1 MKVSEMKLFYIL
13 FFCLPM
19 VACRYGADIRNE
31 LSRAETL
38 LQDAPDSALNILQCI
53 EPDKIRKDRIRAEY
67 ALLYS
72 MALDKNYIMVE
83 SDSLIRIAR
92 NFYHD
97 SGDIRRRYL
106 SDYYYGL
113 VLYNR
118 QEHAEALVHFL
129 AAEDDCLNLGDP
141 YLSGLLYTQI
151 SNIYRSAYDYSN
163 SLLNNKKA

>member
-38 LQDAPDSALNILQCI
+38 LQDAPDSALNILQSI
-53 EPDKIRKDRIRAEY
+53 KPDKIRKDRIRAEY

-97 SGDIRRRYL
+97 SGDICPTTTMGWSCTTGRNMPRPSCIFSPRKTT
-106 SDYYYGL
+106 
-113 VLYNR
+113 V
-118 QEHAEALVHFL
+118 
-129 AAEDDCLNLGDP
+129 
-141 YLSGLLYTQI
+141 
-151 SNIYRSAYDYSN
+151 
-163 SLLNNKKA
+163 

>member
-1 MKVSEMKLFYIL
+1 
-13 FFCLPM
+13 M

-38 LQDAPDSALNILQCI
+38 LQDAPDSALNILQSI

-92 NFYHD
+92 NF
-97 SGDIRRRYL
+97 ITIP
-106 SDYYYGL
+106 
-113 VLYNR
+113 
-118 QEHAEALVHFL
+118 AIF
-129 AAEDDCLNLGDP
+129 EDAICPTTTMGWSCTTGRNMP
-141 YLSGLLYTQI
+141 RPSCIFSPRKTTV
-151 SNIYRSAYDYSN
+151 
-163 SLLNNKKA
+163 